1 MPTFLTKIILS
12 GRTESPSSI
21 FNSKVGQERLG
32 IILNFLELNIQVSW
46 TEGNDMV
53 EIEHILFKVNRDY
66 MNEKEIKTKLI

>member
-12 GRTESPSSI
+12 GRTESSSSI

-66 MNEKEIKTKLI
+66 MNVKEIKTKLI

>member
-12 GRTESPSSI
+12 GRTESSSSI

-32 IILNFLELNIQVSW
+32 IILNFQVSW

-66 MNEKEIKTKLI
+66 MNVKEIKTKLI